1 MDIREKLI
9 VNIVL
14 DVLQELKYCTAF
26 YFCIHAQI
34 RTNIEEYTNSHAN
47 AHKHTNFRIIVALIE
62 SGIVT

>member
-1 MDIREKLI
+1 MGIREKLI

-14 DVLQELKYCTAF
+14 DVLQEPKCCTAF
-26 YFCIHAQI
+26 YYCVHTRI
-34 RTNIEEYTNSHAN
+34 RNNIEKYTNSHPN